1 MIRTRGLIRDW
12 KVDVICLQETKL
24 ECFSREVVRSLW
36 GCLHVDWCYLGVR
49 GASRGILLKWYRRVV
64 EKMKDC
70 VGRFSIAC
78 SFRSVCYDLSGHLQ
92 VYMVQIMTMT

>member
-1 MIRTRGLIRDW
+1 
-12 KVDVICLQETKL
+12 
-24 ECFSREVVRSLW
+24 VVRSLW

-70 VGRFSIAC
+70 VG
-78 SFRSVCYDLSGHLQ
+78 
-92 VYMVQIMTMT
+92 